1 MLNILHKLVQ
11 KASLQL
17 HEVSGNIIA
26 ILLYTRLLRFMDIKY
41 LAQDLTSS
49 KGCGQDVNSA
59 RVHGVEQGTSKFHVY

>member
-1 MLNILHKLVQ
+1 MLNVLHKLVQ
-11 KASLQL
+11 KSSLQL

-26 ILLYTRLLRFMDIKY
+26 ILLYTRLWIFMDIKY
-41 LAQDLTSS
+41 LGQDLTAS